1 MSSFT
6 RSHPDGQHPA
16 LKSLLQW
23 FDAAGVELVLSLLAF
38 EAMPTCTSTPSQC
51 ACLVRAVRDIADG
64 DLLGV
69 IPKRAVLSIRTT
81 SIADLIQ
88 QERIGGGLGLI
99 LAIMHEASLGDS
111 SFW

>member
-1 MSSFT
+1 M
-6 RSHPDGQHPA
+6 PAEQHPA

-23 FDAAGVELVLSLLAF
+23 FDAAGIELILSLIAF
-38 EAMPTCTSTPSQC
+38 EAMPTCASTPSQC
-51 ACLVRAVRDIADG
+51 ACLVRAVEDIADG

-69 IPKRAVLSIRTT
+69 IPKRVVLSIRTT

-88 QERIGGGLGLI
+88 QERLGGGLGLI
-99 LAIMHEASLGDS
+99 LAIMHEASLGET